1 MNNELISVKKYN
13 KSLDYLENLEQ
24 FCLKCAFVDYYGI
37 LGIWNKIPDKIKV
50 EILPTLIKDFS
61 LYKNESEANAQ
72 NVDFIGNIWL
82 NTPLKVQKK
91 SIKSV
96 ILSLIESEDNK
107 KMAEMQ
113 NLDALLFA
121 TTHKSLISNSIT
133 KILDEIG
140 FLDLINEDEVCKK
153 LYSYLPK
160 TMNYSFFNILKINQK
175 KAIIKLDKSG
185 AEKLLNKLS
194 NHVPVIL
201 EIENA
206 SELSNEEIN
215 KFLNN
220 GVNIKYVNL
229 KNSVNNNELP
239 YNLKTYMACRKKI
252 DDIIKNVGYTVNQK
266 ELFVKIT
273 KEISKIH
280 YSSIIEEI
288 AQNGEL
294 SHFDLNNKYKY
305 NHMYDSCSNLEGLIT
320 GKAICGGYVEIMNNI
335 MSCCGIKCI
344 GIVGDESLKINHIW
358 NQINLDGEWYNA
370 DVTYD
375 AENIEKQNVAYW
387 LLKSDKDFITDI
399 DGKSVYRWHSPSQDL
414 NDEIHSCPKSVPYSE
429 INFYLNNSSFG
440 SSDEQIKNHSTI
452 KDKLQPK
459 EKGER

>member
-1 MNNELISVKKYN
+1 MNDNM
-13 KSLDYLENLEQ
+13 KSLKYPKKSSEYLRKIEYSTNYLQ
-24 FCLKCAFVDYYGI
+24 T
-37 LGIWNKIPDKIKV
+37 WQKIPDKYKLDL
-50 EILPTLIKDFS
+50 LPTLIKNYAFYDS
-61 LYKNESEANAQ
+61 ESETNNQ
-72 NVDFIGNIWL
+72 ISEFIGNIWGS
-82 NTPLKVQKK
+82 TPSKVQKK
-91 SIKSV
+91 SFKAV
-96 ILSLIESEDNK
+96 IPCFIEDDGNN
-107 KMAEMQ
+107 KMAEME
-113 NLDALLFA
+113 NLDILLF
-121 TTHKSLISNSIT
+121 TTINKSIISNSMAQ
-133 KILDEIG
+133 ILNYIKSLG
-140 FLDLINEDEVCKK
+140 IINEDEVFRR

-160 TMNYSFFNILKINQK
+160 TTNYNFFNILKINQRK
-175 KAIIKLDKSG
+175 SIIKLDKNG
-185 AEKLLNKLS
+185 AKKLSNKLS
-194 NHVPVIL
+194 NKVPIIL
-201 EIENA
+201 EIKNA
-206 SELSNEEIN
+206 SELSNNEITE
-215 KFLNN
+215 FLNN
-220 GVNIKYVNL
+220 GVNLQYIHL
-229 KNSVNNNELP
+229 KEETNALAVP
-239 YNLKTYMACRKKI
+239 YDLKTYMECRKKI
-252 DDIIKNVGYTVNQK
+252 DEIIKNIGYTVNQK
-266 ELFVKIT
+266 ELFVKVL

-294 SHFDLNNKYKY
+294 SHFDLSNKYKY